1 MALELAQVVAQLVQ
15 AIGALGELEGCE
27 DSLVDLLGRPAA
39 DVSAAMQH
47 DFEQADDPGVVDFD
61 AGVAHGADGDRQRN
75 PLQQREIDMD
85 VEPLG
90 LEAGEAV
97 GDGLER
103 VADRIE
109 MVQPFSQPEV
119 GEVVRAQFVAQESRE
134 LLVLLEEGA
143 FEVGA
148 EDMMAVRDAIDHGC
162 ELAAVPAAEASAE
175 DRSHFVSGE
184 PPQAEFATALE
195 HLVNRK
201 VALEDEVAAILD
213 LGDRIKAREIELL
226 ALLGGE
232 LRSQDQGPVVELLA
246 DDLRAEFVG
255 GACSAARRR
264 RRGRRCRSCGSRSAR
279 ASAPAR

>member
-15 AIGALGELEGCE
+15 AIGAIGEMEGCE

-39 DVSAAMQH
+39 DVSAAVQQ
-47 DFEQADDPGVVDFD
+47 DLEQADDAHLVDFD
-61 AGVAHGADGDRQRN
+61 AGIAHSADGDRQRDA
-75 PLQQREIDMD
+75 LQQREVDVN
-85 VEPLG
+85 VEPLR

-103 VADRIE
+103 LANRIE
-109 MVQPFSQPEV
+109 MVQSFPQSEV
-119 GEVVRAQFVAQESRE
+119 CEVVRAQFVAQVSRE

-148 EDMMAVRDAIDHGC
+148 EDMMAVLDAIEHGG
-162 ELAAVPAAEASAE
+162 ELAAVPAAEAGAE

-195 HLVNRK
+195 QLVDWK

-213 LGDRIKAREIELL
+213 LSDGIE
-226 ALLGGE
+226 A
-232 LRSQDQGPVVELLA
+232 
-246 DDLRAEFVG
+246 
-255 GACSAARRR
+255 
-264 RRGRRCRSCGSRSAR
+264 
-279 ASAPAR
+279 